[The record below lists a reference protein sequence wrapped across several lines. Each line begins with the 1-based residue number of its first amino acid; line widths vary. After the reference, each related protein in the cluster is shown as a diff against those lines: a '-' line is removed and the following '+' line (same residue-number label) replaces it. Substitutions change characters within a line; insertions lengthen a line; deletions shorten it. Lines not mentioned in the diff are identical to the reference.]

1 MRNLALF
8 PILIAM
14 FLGGCSGVNYQG
26 EGALVGGA
34 VGAIGGY
41 FGSGGNPAVAVAGA
55 VGGGTAGY
63 FLGKSKS
70 KKEGVE
76 ERDIALDAKKLALY
90 EKCQQLL
97 EDNNIELAVRR
108 AEITGDPVEKFTKL
122 SPVGTKCL
130 RFLRVMRSGT

>member
-1 MRNLALF
+1 MEVHMRVFVRNLLF
-8 PILIAM
+8 LLVLAPL
-14 FLGGCSGVNYQG
+14 LGGCFSTVNHTG
-26 EGALVGGA
+26 EGALTGA
-34 VGAIGGY
+34 ALCGIGAGLGTGSAAIGGAAAAGCGVIGG
-41 FGSGGNPAVAVAGA
+41 FIGSKTP
-55 VGGGTAGY
+55 
-63 FLGKSKS
+63 

-97 EDNNIELAVRR
+97 EDNNVELAVRR

-130 RFLRVMRSGT
+130 RFL